1 MIKGIHH
8 IGITALNI
16 NRLIK
21 FYTEMFDAKIIKEG
35 GWKRDDKKFNR
46 SVGLSKT
53 EVRIVM
59 LSIGDTYIE
68 LFEFAKDAEEIPTK
82 TILTKG
88 FTHIAIEVENAR
100 KEYTRLE
107 EAGMP
112 FIEEPFLTP
121 KGSTFAYGQ
130 DPEGNIIEIIQLP
143 AP

>member
-88 FTHIAIEVENAR
+88 FTHIAIEAVS
-100 KEYTRLE
+100 YTH
-107 EAGMP
+107 
-112 FIEEPFLTP
+112 LT
-121 KGSTFAYGQ
+121 
-130 DPEGNIIEIIQLP
+130 LP
-143 AP
+143 TNREV

>member
-68 LFEFAKDAEEIPTK
+68 LFEFAKDAEEIP
-82 TILTKG
+82 LD
-88 FTHIAIEVENAR
+88 A
-100 KEYTRLE
+100 
-107 EAGMP
+107 
-112 FIEEPFLTP
+112 
-121 KGSTFAYGQ
+121 FAQTYSK
-130 DPEGNIIEIIQLP
+130 
-143 AP
+143 